1 MEKNKVHTGIQYLT
15 ISTPNK
21 KTPDMEDADNANL
34 AQSPAMDKEDQKKAN
49 QGKTADK
56 NGTERTKPEPQLSE
70 ASDAP
75 YDETPQDMPEQKDT
89 AGTVATMQGV
99 PILYPNEMPKKKP
112 RPRTFNKKVK
122 IQ

>member
-1 MEKNKVHTGIQYLT
+1 MEKNKVHMGIQYPS
-15 ISTPNK
+15 ISTSNK

-34 AQSPAMDKEDQKKAN
+34 AQSPAMDKEDH
-49 QGKTADK
+49 QGRTADK

-70 ASDAP
+70 AADAP

-89 AGTVATMQGV
+89 AGTVATLMGV

-112 RPRTFNKKVK
+112 RPRTFSKKVK